1 MTAVISPLIMFFC
14 NFMLAVLDFPSFHII
29 NLKKKR
35 RFANIYKSNFLG
47 FWLESYWIQDNNR
60 NILRKMWANRDAPLL
75 LMRKQTSVVT
85 FPGFQRTS
93 WGNGLLK
100 FPTTCKKMLTV
111 CVHNSQNSFTK
122 VLPSNK
128 GNNKLLQKIN
138 ELSSQEKTEC
148 VNVCYKRQEDKW
160 NERQYNL
167 WFQLL
172 S

>member
-1 MTAVISPLIMFFC
+1 MFFC

-29 NLKKKR
+29 NLKKEKAICQYLQEQLSGILTR
-35 RFANIYKSNFLG
+35 IILNTRQQQKHLEKDVNQQGCSFVANEKANKCSHFP
-47 FWLESYWIQDNNR
+47 WISEKL
-60 NILRKMWANRDAPLL
+60 LR
-75 LMRKQTSVVT
+75 
-85 FPGFQRTS
+85 QRS
-93 WGNGLLK
+93 IK

-148 VNVCYKRQEDKW
+148 VNMCYKRQEDKW